1 MWERRLALPRHALGR
16 RRTEAEQALSRWAL
30 ALGGALALFV
40 LGGMASGYLFY
51 TSVRDIVAHTGLP
64 SFENL
69 PLVEPRAGDAPD
81 VARGER
87 VNVLFLGLDRR
98 PGEEGPSRTDTM
110 IIATLDPVTRS
121 AGLLSIPRD
130 LWVDIPGFEE
140 NRINMAYFLGE
151 VSGYP
156 GGGPTLA
163 ERTVELNFG
172 VPIHYQVLIDFE
184 GFVAAVD
191 ALGGISVDVE
201 RAIYDPNYPDN
212 NFGVMSIYIPAG
224 QQWMDGETAL
234 RYVRSRSG
242 SSDWERG
249 RRQQKVLLAIRDRV
263 LRLDL
268 LPRLPELLQR
278 FGGILETNL
287 QPAQI
292 LALAQIA
299 PQVSSGNIRL
309 EVIDHTRSIPVI
321 LESGADVL
329 FPDRASICQ
338 VIQEIFQSCPAA
350 APAQP

>member
-30 ALGGALALFV
+30 ALGGAFALFV
-40 LGGMASGYLFY
+40 LGGIASGYLFY
-51 TSVRDIVAHTGLP
+51 TSVRDIVANTGLP

-69 PLVEPRAGDAPD
+69 PLVG
-81 VARGER
+81 
-87 VNVLFLGLDRR
+87 
-98 PGEEGPSRTDTM
+98 
-110 IIATLDPVTRS
+110 
-121 AGLLSIPRD
+121 
-130 LWVDIPGFEE
+130 E

-172 VPIHYQVLIDFE
+172 VPIHYHVLIDFE

-191 ALGGISVDVE
+191 ALGGISVEVE